1 MVERSHDIQ
10 PSQGL
15 TSSTHICH
23 ETVRPLQALP
33 ARPAPHQ
40 CALAGLRNSR
50 SMQLHMVWTTKMYD
64 ITVYSSASFK
74 SAHECHCHDHW
85 RVASFFYQGIKES
98 PSNTI
103 HCLASSVPLFS
114 LAIQRTLPP
123 NMALEASCTAI
134 RSDTDG
140 QQQLWQQSRIHQ
152 M

>member
-10 PSQGL
+10 PSPGL

-64 ITVYSSASFK
+64 ITVYSSASFRAPMNVIATIIGELLPSFIK
-74 SAHECHCHDHW
+74 ASKNRQAIQFIVW
-85 RVASFFYQGIKES
+85 RRAFHFFRW
-98 PSNTI
+98 PSNAHSPPTWLLK
-103 HCLASSVPLFS
+103 HPVPL
-114 LAIQRTLPP
+114 
-123 NMALEASCTAI
+123 
-134 RSDTDG
+134 
-140 QQQLWQQSRIHQ
+140 
-152 M
+152 